1 MIREEERS
9 SEGEK
14 AVHTMMRRNVV
25 AVFVT
30 PLLDG
35 LNYISGS
42 PQWIKEYTVNKVSE
56 AAAYVRAEMTKSTST
71 TKKENE
77 VIEEKRVD
85 IMTEIPATEVGKSE
99 G

>member
-9 SEGEK
+9 NEGEK
-14 AVHTMMRRNVV
+14 PVHTMMRRNVV

-42 PQWIKEYTVNKVSE
+42 PQWIKVYTMNKVSE
-56 AAAYVRAEMTKSTST
+56 AVTYVKAEMTKSTNT
-71 TKKENE
+71 ANKQAEITD
-77 VIEEKRVD
+77 EKSVVVV
-85 IMTEIPATEVGKSE
+85 TEITANEARKSE
-99 G
+99 